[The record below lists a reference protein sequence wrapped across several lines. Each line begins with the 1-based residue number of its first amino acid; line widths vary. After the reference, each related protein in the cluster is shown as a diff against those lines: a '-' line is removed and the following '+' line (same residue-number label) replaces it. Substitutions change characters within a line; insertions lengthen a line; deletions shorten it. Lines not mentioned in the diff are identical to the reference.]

1 MPVKITEFAM
11 YPKGDHTIC
20 ASVLQVLT
28 LAILFSSRLYIHIFH
43 CYFFLLF
50 FYTTIYHI
58 SMLSNT
64 IINVLS
70 KHEKV
75 PYYSLY
81 LILIRQSIIYSLKY
95 YQNILWRNSQLY
107 TCIFEML
114 RASQKTEIAL
124 QLCITVVVT
133 FIPIIKVA
141 NTYWLFHMN
150 TYWVFPYV
158 HFLFLPW
165 PKLWIFRLLWQ
176 EVWEVE

>member
-1 MPVKITEFAM
+1 M
-11 YPKGDHTIC
+11 YPKGDHTTC

-28 LAILFSSRLYIHIFH
+28 SAILFSFHLYIHVFH
-43 CYFFLLF
+43 CYFSLLF
-50 FYTTIYHI
+50 FYTTIYRI

-95 YQNILWRNSQLY
+95 YQNILWRNTQLY

-124 QLCITVVVT
+124 QLCITLVFT

-141 NTYWLFHMN
+141 NTY
-150 TYWVFPYV
+150 
-158 HFLFLPW
+158 
-165 PKLWIFRLLWQ
+165 
-176 EVWEVE
+176 

>member
-43 CYFFLLF
+43 CYFSLLF

-124 QLCITVVVT
+124 QLCITLVFT

-141 NTYWLFHMN
+141 NTYWLLPYEHKLTFPICSFS
-150 TYWVFPYV
+150 VFTLTKTLN
-158 HFLFLPW
+158 F
-165 PKLWIFRLLWQ
+165 
-176 EVWEVE
+176 